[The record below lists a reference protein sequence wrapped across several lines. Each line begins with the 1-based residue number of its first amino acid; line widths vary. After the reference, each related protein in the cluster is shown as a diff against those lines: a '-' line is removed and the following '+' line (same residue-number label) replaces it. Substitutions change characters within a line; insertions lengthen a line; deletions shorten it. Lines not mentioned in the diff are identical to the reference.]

1 VGRKVSAMMVEFA
14 PEAVVA
20 MRAADLLP
28 IIMPLKA
35 DRASLRQSAE
45 RLTRRG
51 IQVPVAGPG
60 LFENSML
67 MHPTSKHSRISRLI
81 AEIE

>member
-1 VGRKVSAMMVEFA
+1 MMVEFA
-14 PEAVVA
+14 PEAVVT

-51 IQVPVAGPG
+51 IQVPRGGIWIARELYAHSPN
-60 LFENSML
+60 FKAQSYIA
-67 MHPTSKHSRISRLI
+67 SHSRD
-81 AEIE
+81 